1 MSGSKLRECWKLF
14 VVFALALVFA
24 GCAGSGVRNS
34 SRSFRTVIIDAGHGG
49 HDYGTRSSRYMQE
62 KTACLDVSLRLEKKL
77 RKAGFRT
84 VMTRKSDTFIPLD
97 TRVAI
102 SNRYKNA
109 VFVSVHFNE
118 ARPKPYISGAEV
130 YYHSAESVE
139 LAQRT
144 LRHISALPGSKSRYT
159 KHARFRVLRLNR
171 NPAILIE
178 GGYFSNRAESARFAD
193 PNYRDALADAI
204 TRALVEQKKR

>member
-1 MSGSKLRECWKLF
+1 MVF
-14 VVFALALVFA
+14 VLALVFA

-34 SRSFRTVIIDAGHGG
+34 SRTFRTVVIDAGHGG

-62 KTACLDVSLRLEKKL
+62 KDACLDVALRLEKKV
-77 RKAGFRT
+77 RQAGFRT
-84 VMTRKSDTFIPLD
+84 VMTRKSDTFIALD
-97 TRVAI
+97 KRVAI

-109 VFVSVHFNE
+109 IFVSVHFNE

-130 YYHSAESVE
+130 YYHSPESVE

-144 LRHISALPGSKSRYT
+144 LRHISALPGSKARYT
-159 KHARFRVLRLNR
+159 KHARFRVLRLNK

-178 GGYFSNRAESARFAD
+178 GGYFSNRAEAGRFAN
-193 PNYRDALADAI
+193 PGYRDAFAEAI

>member
-1 MSGSKLRECWKLF
+1 M
-14 VVFALALVFA
+14 FALALVFA
-24 GCAGSGVRNS
+24 GCASSGVRNT
-34 SRSFRTVIIDAGHGG
+34 SRTFRTVVIDAGHGG

-62 KTACLDVSLRLEKKL
+62 KDACLDVALRLEKKV
-77 RKAGFRT
+77 RQAGFRT
-84 VMTRKSDTFIPLD
+84 IMTRKSDAFIALD
-97 TRVAI
+97 KRVAI

-130 YYHSAESVE
+130 YYHSPESVE

-144 LRHISALPGSKSRYT
+144 LRHISALPGSTARYT
-159 KHARFRVLRLNR
+159 KHARFRVLRLNK

-178 GGYFSNRAESARFAD
+178 GGYFSNRAEAARFAN
-193 PNYRDALADAI
+193 PEYRDVFAEAI